1 MQLTKHRIVSAA
13 MLALTAL
20 PVAAAGGEG
29 GESNIFAGDI
39 GNVVWTLV
47 TFGLVIFVLG
57 KFVWG
62 PLTEMIQK
70 REDLILSSLEQA
82 KSDREAAEARL
93 QELEDRLNDART
105 EATAIVEEG
114 RRDAEVVRQKIEADA
129 KAEAEKMVE
138 RAKREIGIARET
150 AVKELYELSGNLAAD
165 IAGRIVGRELDTKD
179 HAKLISE
186 ALEQLQG
193 QEKAN

>member
-1 MQLTKHRIVSAA
+1 MQQTTHRVILVV
-13 MLALTAL
+13 MTALLAL
-20 PVAAAGGEG
+20 PVLAAGGG
-29 GESNIFAGDI
+29 DGESNIFAGDI
-39 GNVVWTLV
+39 GNVFWTLV

-62 PLTEMIQK
+62 PLTDMIQK
-70 REDLILSSLEQA
+70 REEFILESLEKA
-82 KSDREAAEARL
+82 KSDRDSVESRL
-93 QELEDRLNDART
+93 QELEKRLSDARA

-150 AVKELYELSGNLAAD
+150 AVKELYELSGNLAAE
-165 IAGRIVGRELDTKD
+165 IAGRIVGRELTAKD
-179 HAKLISE
+179 HEQLISQ
-186 ALEQLQG
+186 ALEELQG
-193 QEKAN
+193 KAN